1 MRSFESIR
9 EEIIEEEERLN
20 DLNNELADAKNKLY
34 LYSHEIAIDKIYY
47 MNGYEAWKVVQQ
59 GNCEGSDG
67 CLRYYVT
74 MIRLSDNNLRT
85 VLELSLIHIWRCRR
99 RG

>member
-1 MRSFESIR
+1 MRNFESIR

-20 DLNNELADAKNKLY
+20 DLHNELADTI
-34 LYSHEIAIDKIYY
+34 YSHEIAIDKIYY

-85 VLELSLIHIWRCRR
+85 VLECTFKKKWKLYEN
-99 RG
+99 